1 MIPCLCF
8 NYFFVLLSIFRK
20 RFWCSWKHLSG
31 SAILFSWMIPYAKW
45 ESLSRVDG
53 EKMHSNGNWKLLHT
67 RSRWHAMT
75 SEIRFVPL
83 PSGDAT
89 SGHQTTLK
97 ELNLWSCIG
106 LSSMEGLCDLVSLTK
121 LYVIDCSDLL
131 QLHDMDDFCSLRFLK
146 IDQCRQLRS
155 LPWSGLLVSLETF
168 ILFGCHQAPRLG
180 QEAGKRSGRPMAFIT
195 IQQNCA
201 DSGQKIRMWSIVSSC
216 WSQSTHLAGW
226 GRQASRPQSIRC
238 PATTMSHKP
247 HEVSA
252 AVRRFVPP
260 DQVHWEFFSSNEWTL
275 PDTPIEPCNILW
287 LSKSKLT
294 YLADWRSGSW
304 LRRQTISAGIPRI
317 CPLNP

>member
-31 SAILFSWMIPYAKW
+31 SAILFSWMIPHAKW

-168 ILFGCHQAPRLG
+168 ILFGCHQALEEQFQRKEGPDWDKKRG
-180 QEAGKRSGRPMAFIT
+180 RDPGAQWHSSQSNRIVRIPGRRSGCGQSFRRAGRKAHTSPGEEGKPRGLSRSAVQQRRWATSHMKYRQRCGVLFLQTKFTGNFSLPMNEHC
-195 IQQNCA
+195 Q
-201 DSGQKIRMWSIVSSC
+201 IRRSSRVTSC
-216 WSQSTHLAGW
+216 G
-226 GRQASRPQSIRC
+226 C
-238 PATTMSHKP
+238 PSP
-247 HEVSA
+247 
-252 AVRRFVPP
+252 
-260 DQVHWEFFSSNEWTL
+260 N
-275 PDTPIEPCNILW
+275 
-287 LSKSKLT
+287 
-294 YLADWRSGSW
+294 
-304 LRRQTISAGIPRI
+304 
-317 CPLNP
+317 